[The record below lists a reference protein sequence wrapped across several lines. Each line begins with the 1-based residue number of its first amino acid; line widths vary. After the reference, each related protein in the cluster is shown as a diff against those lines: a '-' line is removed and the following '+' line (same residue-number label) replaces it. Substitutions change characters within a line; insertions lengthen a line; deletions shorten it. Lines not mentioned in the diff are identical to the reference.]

1 MKLKTIA
8 PTDHEVDPVTVS
20 ERTVTARLWPVQPR
34 SLRTYFSPSLK
45 EFGQIKDLVK
55 SGTGVK
61 EDESPP
67 SVDCNPGA
75 DVDKKCHSD
84 RRLKERIV
92 PIGLD
97 ISGIALYLFNYKPEY
112 RDALGR
118 GRRFGVMAD
127 EVELV
132 NPDAVSIAS
141 NGYKQVD
148 YSMLGIELAAG

>member
-1 MKLKTIA
+1 MNTTI
-8 PTDHEVDPVTVS
+8 PTDHQVNSVTVS
-20 ERTVTARLWPVQPR
+20 ERTVTAELWPGQPR
-34 SLRTYFSPSLK
+34 SLRTYCSPSLK
-45 EFGQIKDLVK
+45 EFGRIKDLVK
-55 SGTGVK
+55 SGTGLVL
-61 EDESPP
+61 EDESKP
-67 SVDCNPGA
+67 SGDCNTGG
-75 DVDKKCHSD
+75 DHKKKCGSD

-97 ISGIALYLFNYKPEY
+97 VSGIALYLFNYKPEY
-112 RDALGR
+112 CDAMGR